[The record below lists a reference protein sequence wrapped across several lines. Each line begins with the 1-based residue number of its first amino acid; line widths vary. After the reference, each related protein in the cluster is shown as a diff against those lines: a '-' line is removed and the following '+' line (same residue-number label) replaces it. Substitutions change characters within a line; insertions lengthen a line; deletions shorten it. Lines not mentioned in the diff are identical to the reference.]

1 MCVGGCECVCVCVC
15 VCVRACVRVCMRA
28 WVGGDECECA
38 RVCVCV
44 RGGGGVWRVCACTC
58 VSYLHSLLTPIRKPM
73 QHRSSGSV
81 LHFTPT
87 VNTNIGSRCFFL

>member
-1 MCVGGCECVCVCVC
+1 MCACVC
-15 VCVRACVRVCMRA
+15 ARVRA

-38 RVCVCV
+38 RVCV
-44 RGGGGVWRVCACTC
+44 RGGGVWRVCACKC
-58 VSYLHSLLTPIRKPM
+58 VSYLHSLVTPIRKPM

-87 VNTNIGSRCFFL
+87 VNTNTGSRCFFL

>member
-1 MCVGGCECVCVCVC
+1 MCECVSVCVCVC
-15 VCVRACVRVCMRA
+15 ACVCARVRA
-28 WVGGDECECA
+28 WVGGDECECVCVYVCVWGGGVA
-38 RVCVCV
+38 CVCV
-44 RGGGGVWRVCACTC
+44 YVC
-58 VSYLHSLLTPIRKPM
+58 VVLHSLLIPIRKPI